1 MGAAVAAGAERG
13 RALAVA
19 ALGSLAAI
27 TAAWWALA
35 LWPVPGGVPE
45 WLARARFVCFNAGP
59 DGLPDASGWLLLV
72 GEPIGMLA
80 VLLAVWGEPGPPGL
94 WPPARAAPV
103 PRPALGPRRGR
114 VRPLRHGRRGERRA
128 RPLGHR
134 PRARSPQRRG
144 R

>member
-19 ALGSLAAI
+19 ALGSLAAT

-80 VLLAVWGEPGPPGL
+80 VLLAVWGRPVRAGL
-94 WPPARAAPV
+94 RSLAS
-103 PRPALGPRRGR
+103 RPAGRLALAGVGALAALGLGGGAGR
-114 VRPLRHGRRGERRA
+114 VA
-128 RPLGHR
+128 
-134 PRARSPQRRG
+134 AASRSASLAL
-144 R
+144 